1 MVMGCGGTEVEAT
14 VEPVLVTVVAN
25 PALAHCQEMHCGGVV
40 DVEACLVLSCPQTAP
55 TITAGVKTI
64 RFDEHTLYIELTPTY
79 TAGSIGDVDVPRTAP
94 IYVGV
99 TAVTPSGTEID
110 LLVQEMIPGGE
121 IGSVVFTAELDDLVD
136 HVLIGL
142 WDEKIAPCDVDRGGC
157 KEFGFVLDGSLATY
171 PPNVYETG
179 HRQRLLQ
186 GPVDLQISAAR
197 GLDESRVRELREAIE
212 EAAAPVVDVFGAE
225 LNISLSQAVDR
236 SGIEVRYAHPRD
248 VYLASQIGNRLQA
261 ETGVT
266 PLLRYTPEGGQHA
279 LQVTLGP
286 DTAAQ

>member
-1 MVMGCGGTEVEAT
+1 MRLLTLASCMVMGCAGTEAEPP
-14 VEPVLVTVVAN
+14 VEPVPEAVVAD
-25 PALAHCQEMHCGGVV
+25 PAVAQCQEMHCGGVV
-40 DVEACLVLSCPQTAP
+40 DVAACMATSCVQTDP

-64 RFDEHTLYIELTPTY
+64 RFDEHTLFVELTPTY
-79 TAGSIGDVDVPRTAP
+79 TEGSVGDIDVPRTAP

-121 IGSVVFTAELDDLVD
+121 IGSVLFTAELDDLVD
-136 HVLIGL
+136 HVLVGL

-186 GPVDLQISAAR
+186 GPVELQISAAR
-197 GLDESRVRELREAIE
+197 GLDQRRVRELREAIE
-212 EAAAPVVDVFGAE
+212 EASA
-225 LNISLSQAVDR
+225 
-236 SGIEVRYAHPRD
+236 
-248 VYLASQIGNRLQA
+248 QIGRA
-261 ETGVT
+261 SCRERV
-266 PLLRYTPEGGQHA
+266 
-279 LQVTLGP
+279 
-286 DTAAQ
+286 